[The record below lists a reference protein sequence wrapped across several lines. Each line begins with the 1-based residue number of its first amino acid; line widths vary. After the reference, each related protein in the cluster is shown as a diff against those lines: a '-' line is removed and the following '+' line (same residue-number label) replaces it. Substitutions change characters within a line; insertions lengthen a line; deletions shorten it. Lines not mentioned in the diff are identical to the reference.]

1 MMSRS
6 EYHNLRKT
14 DDREQWV
21 KTICERLGVELD
33 YNKAIDFALAVT
45 VSGLA
50 VPNTASSRLMVGTGE
65 KPAKS
70 KKSKGDLPA

>member
-1 MMSRS
+1 MSRS

-21 KTICERLGVELD
+21 KTICERLGVEPD

-50 VPNTASSRLMVGTGE
+50 VPNTACTGLAPTGAQVSE
-65 KPAKS
+65 GSTGAS
-70 KKSKGDLPA
+70 Q

>member
-1 MMSRS
+1 MMSRQ

-21 KTICERLGVELD
+21 KTICERLGVESD

-50 VPNTASSRLMVGTGE
+50 VPNTASSRLLVGAGK

-70 KKSKGDLPA
+70 NKSKSDSPA

>member
-1 MMSRS
+1 MSRS

-14 DDREQWV
+14 VDREQWV
-21 KTICERLGVELD
+21 EAICSRLGVEPD

-50 VPNTASSRLMVGTGE
+50 VPNTASSRLMVGTGK
-65 KPAKS
+65 KPAIVNQ
-70 KKSKGDLPA
+70 SKGESPA

>member
-1 MMSRS
+1 MSRS

-21 KTICERLGVELD
+21 KTICERLGVEPD

-50 VPNTASSRLMVGTGE
+50 VPNTACTRLLLQSRRPKLNPQ
-65 KPAKS
+65 PATA
-70 KKSKGDLPA
+70 GNANR

>member
-1 MMSRS
+1 MSRN

-14 DDREQWV
+14 DDREKWV
-21 KTICERLGVELD
+21 KAICERLGVEPD

-50 VPNTASSRLMVGTGE
+50 VPNTASSRLLARAGE

-70 KKSKGDLPA
+70 KQSKGDSPA